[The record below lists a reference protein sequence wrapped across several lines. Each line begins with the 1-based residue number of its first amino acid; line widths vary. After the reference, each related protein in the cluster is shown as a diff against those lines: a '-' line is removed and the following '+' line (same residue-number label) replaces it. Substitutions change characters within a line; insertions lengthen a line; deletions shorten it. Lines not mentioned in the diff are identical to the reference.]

1 MATTTKNYGL
11 TKPSNNDPYD
21 VEVFNANAEIID
33 SALKDGKFTG
43 THPDAVTFGTR
54 ASETIGERSICVG
67 EDNDATA
74 KNAVAMGEGNT
85 VSETMAVGIGVN
97 NTSSGYASIA
107 LGNSNTS
114 SGESSFAA
122 GEDNCTNADGAVAM
136 GEKNNRYLVPET
148 SVWMDTTAGE
158 TSVALG
164 YRNQAKGDKSV
175 AIGDFNV
182 SAKVSG
188 ITLGYSNTNNAQ
200 YGFAAGNG
208 NTLGE
213 NSPNSVAIGQSNEV
227 QSDSTTFGS
236 QSVAMGYNNVTRGI
250 GMVCIGGQNKPHQS
264 PTSGYTTSNY
274 SVLIGHNNSMLP
286 FGAVGA
292 YGMALG
298 HHLQTSDNMV
308 ALGLYNNK
316 NTMGFTN
323 VDGSSTSSEETV
335 FVIGNGYVGTGRNA
349 FRIARNDSIYTNS
362 AINTSGADFAEY
374 YEWEDG
380 NSKQEDRAG
389 LFVTLNGEKIVK
401 ANAGDD
407 ILGIV
412 SAAPSFIADAQAEEW
427 QGMYLKDVFGRKLTQ
442 KTENGEE
449 YVLNPDYDETKPYV
463 MRELRPEWDVVAT
476 LGKVVMLDDGTAKV
490 NGYVTTTD
498 NGIAT
503 KSKSKTKYRVMKRID
518 DNHIKVV
525 IL

>member
-11 TKPSNNDPYD
+11 TKPSNDDPYD

-33 SALKDGKFTG
+33 SALKDGKFVG
-43 THPDAVTFGTR
+43 TYPDAVTFGTR
-54 ASETIGERSICVG
+54 VFDVGERSICAGDGNEASGDYSVSMG
-67 EDNDATA
+67 QDNISSSTTCVTMGIA
-74 KNAVAMGEGNT
+74 NASG
-85 VSETMAVGIGVN
+85 
-97 NTSSGYASIA
+97 GYASVA
-107 LGNSNTS
+107 LGNNNVS

-122 GEDNCTNADGAVAM
+122 GKQNCANAD
-136 GEKNNRYLVPET
+136 N
-148 SVWMDTTAGE
+148 
-158 TSVALG
+158 
-164 YRNQAKGDKSV
+164 SV
-175 AIGDFNV
+175 AIGENNNRQFVEETGLWLPITAGESSVSLGSRNQSTGQNTVSIGDFNTTTKTNGV
-182 SAKVSG
+182 S
-188 ITLGYSNTNNAQ
+188 LGYSNANQ
-200 YGFAAGNG
+200 SQFGFAAGNG
-208 NTLGE
+208 NKLGE
-213 NSPNSVAIGQSNEV
+213 TASNTVAIGQNNEV
-227 QSDSTTFGS
+227 QSDSASFGS
-236 QSVAMGYNNVTRGI
+236 QSVALGNNNITRGI
-250 GMVCIGGQNKPHQS
+250 GMFCIGSQNEPHRS
-264 PTSGYTTSNY
+264 STSGYTTSNY
-274 SVLIGHNNSMLP
+274 TFLVGYNNSMLP
-286 FGAVGA
+286 LGSVGS

-298 HHLQTSDNMV
+298 HHLQTSDNMI
-308 ALGLYNNK
+308 ALGLYNDTS
-316 NTMGFTN
+316 TMGFSNTN
-323 VDGSSTSSEETV
+323 GSSTSSEETV
-335 FVIGNGYVGTGRNA
+335 FVIGNGYHGMGRNT

-389 LFVTLNGEKIVK
+389 LFVALNGEKIVK

-476 LGKVVMLDDGTAKV
+476 LGKVVMVDDGTAKV

-503 KSKSKTKYRVMKRID
+503 KSKSKTKYRVMKRLD
-518 DNHIKVV
+518 DKHIRVV